1 MEMKHYSQHLL
12 RMKTT
17 SALTT
22 GAPGG
27 KLTTGKHV
35 LDVFPAEVEQ
45 GVAPGE
51 QFIPLR
57 NPTGSR
63 EFLELRARRGGAPP
77 PGAPENAVQ
86 LSQVFPQQTLLTHHA
101 MHFDAALP
109 AGERERSAGER
120 EWRRRGREAQE
131 RECGA
136 GESERCRR
144 SSRRSAPARSM
155 FSINEHDDD
164 G

>member
-27 KLTTGKHV
+27 KVTTGKHV
-35 LDVFPAEVEQ
+35 IDVSPAEVEQ

-57 NPTGSR
+57 NPAGSR
-63 EFLELRARRGGAPP
+63 EFIELRARRGSAPP
-77 PGAPENAVQ
+77 GGPENAVQ
-86 LSQVFPQQTLLTHHA
+86 LSQVFPQQAVLTHHA
-101 MHFDAALP
+101 MRFDARQPPGDAL
-109 AGERERSAGER
+109 RKSSAHPPH
-120 EWRRRGREAQE
+120 A
-131 RECGA
+131 A
-136 GESERCRR
+136 
-144 SSRRSAPARSM
+144 
-155 FSINEHDDD
+155 
-164 G
+164 